1 MKTKSSLWDLFKR
14 PFFSG
19 LIVFVPLSLTIY
31 FFRLLFLLISQ
42 TLLPPLL
49 HQHWVPLPMSLARPL
64 SFFLTI
70 FLIWSLGLVT
80 SNWLGKRLVSWVES
94 LIHRIPI
101 FRGMYEAIQ
110 SLTAAFFG
118 RKSLYQSVV
127 LVEYPR
133 KGVYTFG
140 FVTSH
145 LSGKLFHSSE
155 AYLCVFI
162 PTVPNPTSGLLLYI
176 PKSETIALSLSIE
189 DTAKIL
195 VSHGFVSLEE
205 KAVRSHK
212 EG

>member
-1 MKTKSSLWDLFKR
+1 MRKTSFWDLLKR
-14 PFFSG
+14 PFFAG
-19 LIVFVPLSLTIY
+19 LVIFVPLSLTIY

-42 TLLPPLL
+42 TLLPPLA
-49 HQHWVPLPMSLARPL
+49 HQKWIPLPLSLARPL

-70 FLIWSLGLVT
+70 FLIWFLGLVA
-80 SNWLGKRLVSWVES
+80 SNWLGKRLLMWVER

-110 SLTAAFFG
+110 SLTEAFFG
-118 RKSLYQSVV
+118 RQSLYQSVV

-145 LSGKLFHSSE
+145 LSGKMFHSSE
-155 AYLCVFI
+155 AYLCVFV

-176 PKSETIALSLSIE
+176 PKSETISLYLSIE
-189 DTAKIL
+189 DAAKIL
-195 VSHGFVSLEE
+195 LSHGFVSLEE
-205 KAVRSHK
+205 RAARSRK
-212 EG
+212 

>member
-1 MKTKSSLWDLFKR
+1 
-14 PFFSG
+14 
-19 LIVFVPLSLTIY
+19 
-31 FFRLLFLLISQ
+31 
-42 TLLPPLL
+42 
-49 HQHWVPLPMSLARPL
+49 
-64 SFFLTI
+64 
-70 FLIWSLGLVT
+70 GLVG
-80 SNWLGKRLVSWVES
+80 SNWLGKRLVTWVER

-176 PKSETIALSLSIE
+176 PKSETIPLTLSIE

-205 KAVRSHK
+205 RAARSHK